1 MNWIDQIAGLFS
13 AVAGALGLGGGG
25 VLVLYLTLGM
35 HVPQLRAQGIN
46 LLFFLPC
53 ALVSILMN
61 WKKKLIHWKSVI
73 PMALGGLAG
82 VGLGT
87 WLAGMIKG
95 EWLGKLFGGFLLI
108 VGLIEL
114 FGKPK
119 KKRNPK
125 ITLH

>member
-87 WLAGMIKG
+87 WLAGI
-95 EWLGKLFGGFLLI
+95 LGKALLKKHFAKAGI
-108 VGLIEL
+108 V
-114 FGKPK
+114 
-119 KKRNPK
+119 
-125 ITLH
+125 

>member
-73 PMALGGLAG
+73 PMALG
-82 VGLGT
+82 
-87 WLAGMIKG
+87 
-95 EWLGKLFGGFLLI
+95 KLFGGFLLI

-119 KKRNPK
+119 KEKES
-125 ITLH
+125 

>member
-1 MNWIDQIAGLFS
+1 MSWIDQIAGLFS

-35 HVPQLRAQGIN
+35 HMPQLRAQGIN

-82 VGLGT
+82 
-87 WLAGMIKG
+87 MIKG
-95 EWLGKLFGGFLLI
+95 EWLGKLFGCFLLI

-119 KKRNPK
+119 KEKEA
-125 ITLH
+125 

>member
-35 HVPQLRAQGIN
+35 HMPQLRAQGIN

-61 WKKKLIHWKSVI
+61 WKKKLIHWK
-73 PMALGGLAG
+73 
-82 VGLGT
+82 
-87 WLAGMIKG
+87 
-95 EWLGKLFGGFLLI
+95 LFGGFLLI

-119 KKRNPK
+119 KEKES
-125 ITLH
+125 

>member
-1 MNWIDQIAGLFS
+1 MSWIDQLAGLFS

-35 HVPQLRAQGIN
+35 HMPQLKAQGIN

-53 ALVSILMN
+53 ALVSIIMN

-87 WLAGMIKG
+87 WLAGMMKG
-95 EWLGKLFGGFLLI
+95 EWLGKIFGGFLLI

-119 KKRNPK
+119 NTK
-125 ITLH
+125 

>member
-35 HVPQLRAQGIN
+35 HMPQLRAQGMN

-119 KKRNPK
+119 KEKES
-125 ITLH
+125 

>member
-35 HVPQLRAQGIN
+35 HMPQLRAQGIN

-87 WLAGMIKG
+87 
-95 EWLGKLFGGFLLI
+95 
-108 VGLIEL
+108 
-114 FGKPK
+114 
-119 KKRNPK
+119 
-125 ITLH
+125 